1 MDFFIYCGI
10 ALLFVSG
17 LCFGAWTTGSQQ
29 RGNFHSE
36 HGKERNIKKKI
47 GTWSALAG
55 ALSFAIAGLISLV
68 S

>member
-1 MDFFIYCGI
+1 MNFFIYCGI

-36 HGKERNIKKKI
+36 NEKERNIKKKI
-47 GTWSALAG
+47 GTWSALVG
-55 ALSFAIAGLISLV
+55 VLSFALAGIMSLV